1 MLSIQD
7 VGVGPMTVNATAA
20 MIVRNIQSLYQVGV
34 NRTLVTYQL
43 VETLSD
49 LLLNLTG
56 QPLSTEAMLH
66 WCNQL
71 QIMQLQSR

>member
-7 VGVGPMTVNATAA
+7 MGVGPMTVNATATR
-20 MIVRNIQSLYQVGV
+20 IVRNIQSLYQVSV

-43 VETLSD
+43 IKTFSD

-56 QPLSTEAMLH
+56 QPLSTEATLH
-66 WCNQL
+66 WYNQL
-71 QIMQLQSR
+71 QIMQLQCR